1 MAGFELKINDANNH
15 AAIKVKDLSESIEF
29 YHEIMGLPIVRQIGP
44 TDNPTVF
51 LPGVELSQMPEVQR
65 SETPGFFAHIG
76 IAVDNIEEAHKRLEE
91 RGVRCTPLNEVVFDD
106 IQQRLQ
112 LVFFKDPD
120 GVVIEYV
127 KWSPVE
133 AGQ

>member
-1 MAGFELKINDANNH
+1 MTDFELNVSAANNH
-15 AAIKVKDLSESIEF
+15 TAIKVKSVAESVKF
-29 YHEIMGLPIVRQIGP
+29 YHETLGLPITRQIGP
-44 TDNPTVF
+44 PDNPTVF
-51 LPGVELSQMPEVQR
+51 LPGVELSQLAEEQV

-91 RGVRCTPLNEVVFDD
+91 KGVSSTPVHEVVFDE

-120 GVVIEYV
+120 GIVIEYV
-127 KWSPVE
+127 KWTSVE
-133 AGQ
+133 E

>member
-1 MAGFELKINDANNH
+1 MSDFELKVNGGNNH
-15 AAIKVKDLSESIEF
+15 TAIKVKSVAESVKF
-29 YHEIMGLPIVRQIGP
+29 YHETMGLPIVRQIGP
-44 TDNPTVF
+44 ADSPTVF
-51 LPGVELSQMPEVQR
+51 LPGVELSQLAEEQI

-91 RGVRCTPLNEVVFDD
+91 CGVSSTPVHEVVFEE

-120 GVVIEYV
+120 GIVIEYV
-127 KWSPVE
+127 KWTSIE
-133 AGQ
+133 E